1 MSVYLIFFSLVILL
15 CIFCNKIS
23 GKLGIPVLLAFI
35 CLGMIFGSD
44 GIFKIKFDNYEF
56 AEQICTVALI
66 FIMFYGGFGTSWK
79 TAKPV
84 VIKSILLSTVG
95 VLITAAVT
103 GLFCYFALHFSMLE
117 SLLIGSVVSSTD
129 AASVFSVLRSKKLNL
144 KDNTASIL
152 EVESGS
158 NDPCSYMLTIIILS
172 LMSGS
177 SSGGKIVFLIFS
189 QLIFGIIFGVLT
201 ALTAVYILKHFK
213 FSEGF
218 DNIFV
223 VAAAVLAFALPSAI
237 NGNGYLSVY
246 IFGIILGNKSFKN
259 KRNLVVFFDG
269 ITGLMQMAIFFL
281 LGLLAFPSQIPS
293 IILPSV
299 FIALFLTFVARPL
312 AVFALLSPFKCKLK
326 QMLLISWSGLRGAA
340 SIVFAIIAVI
350 SPAYTKFDIF
360 HIVFCIVL
368 FSIAIQGTLIPAAA
382 KKLNMIDEKN
392 NVMKTFNDYTEEVP
406 IQFIQLI
413 IRKDHPWKNLMIKDI
428 PSPPDTLIVLI
439 IRNKQIVVPNGD
451 TKILEN
457 DILVMSAQAFKYAE
471 KISLNEI
478 TIIQNHDWLN
488 KTVEELNLMPE
499 KLIVMIQREGK
510 IIIPTGQT
518 LIQLNDIIVVTNS

>member
-1 MSVYLIFFSLVILL
+1 MSVYLIFFSLIILL

-84 VIKSILLSTVG
+84 VIKSIMLSTVG

-177 SSGGKIVFLIFS
+177 SSGGKIVLLIFS
-189 QLIFGIIFGVLT
+189 QLIFGIIFGVLI
-201 ALTAVYILKHFK
+201 ALTAVYILKHFE

-293 IILPSV
+293 IIIPSV
-299 FIALFLTFVARPL
+299 FVALFLTFVARPL

-413 IRKDHPWKNLMIKDI
+413 IRNEHPWKNLMIKDI

-439 IRNKQIVVPNGD
+439 IRNKQIIVPSGD

>member
-1 MSVYLIFFSLVILL
+1 MSVYLIFFSLIILL

-56 AEQICTVALI
+56 AEQICTIALI

-103 GLFCYFALHFSMLE
+103 GLFCHFVLHFSMLE
-117 SLLIGSVVSSTD
+117 SFLIGSVISSTD

-144 KDNTASIL
+144 KDNTAPIL

-158 NDPCSYMLTIIILS
+158 NDPCSYMLTTIVLS

-177 SSGGKIVFLIFS
+177 NAGEKIVFLIFS

-201 ALTAVYILKHFK
+201 ALIAVYILKHFK

-293 IILPSV
+293 IILPSI
-299 FIALFLTFVARPL
+299 FIALFLTFAARPL
-312 AVFALLSPFKCKLK
+312 AVFALLLPFKCKFK
-326 QMLLISWSGLRGAA
+326 QMLFISWSGLRGAA

-360 HIVFCIVL
+360 HIVFFIVL

-413 IRKDHPWKNLMIKDI
+413 IRYEHPWKNLMIKDI

-439 IRNKQIVVPNGD
+439 IRNKQIIVPSGD